1 MQQLTG
7 VDASFLNMETS
18 TQFGHV
24 AFLLILDG
32 AGRTG
37 AETVEAVKETVGGR
51 LHQVALAPFRRKLAP
66 VPFGL
71 DHPYWVDDP
80 GFDLDFHVR
89 QLSVPPPCDDHQLA
103 ELVSEVMSRPLDRS
117 RPLWELYVVDGLRS
131 GETAVLTKLHH
142 AAIDGGS
149 LMVLLGTLLDSSPE
163 GADTAVP
170 AEPWAPERVPTQ
182 LELFYRALLTL
193 AAQPRRLARWQL
205 RAVRASSRAARD
217 VGMTNLADLLAY
229 GLPGPWGKTVRAVNR
244 RLVRPNTEVDVP
256 PRLPDAPAPR
266 TSFNRAIT
274 PHRSYAFTTTS
285 LADAKLV
292 KEAFG
297 TTIND
302 VVMALCS
309 GALRRYLQARGE
321 LPSDPLIAMVP
332 VSLRTGDAADP
343 FSNRVSGVFAPLA
356 TNLADPVARLRAIS
370 ASMAAAKEM
379 QAALPADVLLDMAQ
393 FASPALAARA
403 ARMTSRVRIADV
415 MNPPF
420 NVVISNVPGP
430 RAPLYLAGA
439 RMKVFSPVSIV
450 TDGQGLNMTVHS
462 YVGDLDWGFIACREL
477 VPDVWD
483 LTGYLHESME
493 ELVKAADG
501 GRGAKSPR
509 P

>member
-18 TQFGHV
+18 AQFGHV
-24 AFLLILDG
+24 AFFLIFEG
-32 AGRTG
+32 TGRTG
-37 AETVEAVKETVGGR
+37 AETVEAVKEAVGER
-51 LHQVALAPFRRKLAP
+51 LHQLAPFRRRLVP

-80 GFDLDFHVR
+80 DFDLDYHVR
-89 QLSVPPPCDDHQLA
+89 HLTVAPPGDEHQLA
-103 ELVSEVMSRPLDRS
+103 ELVAEVMSRPLDRS
-117 RPLWELYVVDGLRS
+117 RPLWELNVVDGLRD
-131 GETAVLTKLHH
+131 GGTAVLTKLHH
-142 AAIDGGS
+142 ATIDGGS
-149 LMVLLGTLLDSSPE
+149 LMVMLATLLDASPE
-163 GADTAVP
+163 GPTAAAALP
-170 AEPWAPERVPTQ
+170 AEHRAQAPERVPSQ
-182 LELFYRALLTL
+182 LELFNRALATV
-193 AAQPRRLARWQL
+193 AGNPRKLARWQL
-205 RAVRASSRAARD
+205 RALRATSRATRD
-217 VGMTNLADLLAY
+217 LGMTNLADLLAY
-229 GLPGPWGKTVRAVNR
+229 GLPGPAGKAVRAVNR
-244 RLVRPNTEVDVP
+244 RLVRPNTEVDAP
-256 PRLPDAPAPR
+256 PRLPDRPAPR

-285 LADAKLV
+285 LADAKKV

-332 VSLRTGDAADP
+332 VSLRTGNEADP
-343 FSNRVSGVFAPLA
+343 FSNRVSGVVAPLA

-370 ASMAAAKEM
+370 ASMTAAKEM
-379 QAALPADVLLDMAQ
+379 QAALPADVLLDAAQ
-393 FASPALAARA
+393 FASPALATRA
-403 ARMTSRVRIADV
+403 ARMTSRVRIADRT
-415 MNPPF
+415 NPPV
-420 NVVISNVPGP
+420 NLVISNVPGP

-462 YVGDLDWGFIACREL
+462 YVGNLDWGFIACREL

-483 LTGYLHESME
+483 LTDYLHESMA
-493 ELVKAADG
+493 ELVKAAD
-501 GRGAKSPR
+501 AETT
-509 P
+509 